1 MIYLKLLLIS
11 LIIVYIIDISG
22 VVDEFIR
29 PLVIRTL
36 KLPKN
41 ANLKLKPI
49 SCSLYPIRVT
59 DLGGGRKA
67 LNLHRWHICKDA
79 YRKGREKGIRVYQ
92 FLKNPLIRAYGAEF
106 YEALDA
112 AAKHLNDE

>member
-1 MIYLKLLLIS
+1 MTYLKLLLIS

-29 PLVIRTL
+29 PLVIRAL

-49 SCSLYPIRVT
+49 SCSLCMMFWVGLIYLLAVHAFTIF
-59 DLGGGRKA
+59 
-67 LNLHRWHICKDA
+67 NIA
-79 YRKGREKGIRVYQ
+79 YVCLLSFLTPNIKGILLY
-92 FLKNPLIRAYGAEF
+92 LKELLVFIENKLYKFI
-106 YEALDA
+106 
-112 AAKHLNDE
+112 DESK

>member
-29 PLVIRTL
+29 PLVIRAF

-49 SCSLYPIRVT
+49 SCSLCMMFWVGLIYLLAVHAFTIF
-59 DLGGGRKA
+59 
-67 LNLHRWHICKDA
+67 NIA
-79 YRKGREKGIRVYQ
+79 YVCLLSFLTPNIKGIILYMKE
-92 FLKNPLIRAYGAEF
+92 LLIFIENKLYKF
-106 YEALDA
+106 I
-112 AAKHLNDE
+112 DESKE